1 MFKSRVVAEC
11 DLLEGRNFFF
21 RVVAECDLLEGRNFF
36 FRVVEE
42 CDLLEGTFFLS
53 FFLFLFYDI
62 LGIEVCS
69 SLFRV

>member
-21 RVVAECDLLEGRNFF
+21 RVVAECDLLEG
-36 FRVVEE
+36 
-42 CDLLEGTFFLS
+42 TFFLS
-53 FFLFLFYDI
+53 FFLFYDI

>member
-1 MFKSRVVAEC
+1 MSCCSRMRSFRRKE
-11 DLLEGRNFFF
+11 LFF
-21 RVVAECDLLEGRNFF
+21 RVVAECDLLEGA
-36 FRVVEE
+36 
-42 CDLLEGTFFLS
+42 FFLS